1 MIAPEECGSLPGTH
15 TWGFTHLLRT
25 VIALCILRNPWN
37 ICAEWEWR
45 AVLLFWIKFLR
56 WWMNWTFRLKGAPCS
71 SGVSFLDQ
79 NKLESG
85 CFFFLLKLEIW
96 NPMLQ
101 KWKANAFFFFFQL
114 TQGRDD
120 SHAFPSRYLFMG
132 SLPLLD
138 AECHYPIILANLF
151 VRAGPFQCSVI
162 QFSNHITFPKRF
174 VCPTHKQ

>member
-1 MIAPEECGSLPGTH
+1 MLAPEECGSLPGTH
-15 TWGFTHLLRT
+15 MWGFTHLLRT

-85 CFFFLLKLEIW
+85 WFFSFDTRDLKSYAPEMKSQCFFL
-96 NPMLQ
+96 
-101 KWKANAFFFFFQL
+101 L

-120 SHAFPSRYLFMG
+120 SHVFLSRYLFMG